1 MKNKLIHTNLLSK
14 HKHNSLLAVATATHF
29 EYCNFQY
36 KRVMRENDYFYS
48 LRNCIEELLYLI
60 IFPLYALT
68 HGFIFYPLYIFN
80 HIRRKKELIKRY
92 NNDINCINEM
102 AEKAQIR
109 ADENLK
115 SATYNEDCFT
125 IDRIEK

>member
-68 HGFIFYPLYIFN
+68 HGFILYPLYILY

-109 ADENLK
+109 ANEHLK
-115 SATYNEDCFT
+115 SATYNDDCFT

>member
-1 MKNKLIHTNLLSK
+1 
-14 HKHNSLLAVATATHF
+14 
-29 EYCNFQY
+29 
-36 KRVMRENDYFYS
+36 MRENDYFYS

-68 HGFIFYPLYIFN
+68 HGFILYPLYIFN

-109 ADENLK
+109 ADEHIK

>member
-60 IFPLYALT
+60 IFHLYSLT
-68 HGFIFYPLYIFN
+68 HVFILYPLYIFN

-109 ADENLK
+109 ADEHLK
-115 SATYNEDCFT
+115 SATYNDDCFT